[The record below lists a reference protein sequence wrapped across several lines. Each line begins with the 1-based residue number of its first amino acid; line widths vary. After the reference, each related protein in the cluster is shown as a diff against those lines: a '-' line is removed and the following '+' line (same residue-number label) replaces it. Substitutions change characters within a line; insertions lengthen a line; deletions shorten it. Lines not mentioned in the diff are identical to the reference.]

1 MAKKANIL
9 DSFISISESIRQAKK
24 NEAKKNAAKKLAG
37 QPRAQAADNRA
48 FAARI
53 RSAKKTK
60 VAAAKKAG
68 AEGPKRR
75 TPVRDSKS
83 KYATKE
89 TVMGK
94 YPDGRAK
101 PYKAMTLTR
110 DGVNTNR
117 PNARAVAAASRG
129 NAAASKTPTQK
140 RAAATKSA
148 LAKSN
153 VVKRAAAK
161 KSGAEGPKGRTPV
174 KKK

>member
-1 MAKKANIL
+1 MA
-9 DSFISISESIRQAKK
+9 
-24 NEAKKNAAKKLAG
+24 
-37 QPRAQAADNRA
+37 
-48 FAARI
+48 
-53 RSAKKTK
+53 
-60 VAAAKKAG
+60 
-68 AEGPKRR
+68 
-75 TPVRDSKS
+75 TPSKGRDSKS

-94 YPDGRAK
+94 HSDGRAK